1 MKKGD
6 RVEFI
11 LFSERVFGEIHRVNR
26 KDKTFDIIVEGIIYP
41 NAEVYKKGGL
51 NPYTTARNLLFL
63 QKTQYLRK
71 ISYIYHR

>member
-1 MKKGD
+1 MEMKKGD

-11 LFSERVFGEIHRVNR
+11 LFSERTFGEIHRVNR

-51 NPYTTARNLLFL
+51 NPYTTAGKKATKNL
-63 QKTQYLRK
+63 TPW
-71 ISYIYHR
+71 YILKS